1 MKNLTQL
8 LLEEPFDTYSGFLR
22 ITFKKDEYNAST
34 ATEAIRGVQ
43 DVTVAR
49 MVDTGIERGDKV
61 VLSVKVRTTLSGE
74 DAFKK
79 VRAESLKLPGIL
91 KVEIGTKTI
100 EKI

>member
-1 MKNLTQL
+1 MKSIAKL

-22 ITFKKDEYNAST
+22 VTFKEEEYNAST

-49 MVDTGIERGDKV
+49 MVDTGIERGNKV
-61 VLSVKVRTTLSGE
+61 VLSVKARTTLSGE
-74 DAFKK
+74 DVFKK
-79 VRAESLKLPGIL
+79 IRSEALRLPGIL